1 MFLIRG
7 PQEEEEEDKDRSRY
21 SRTVRLTWSVRS
33 SYLHTTSILI
43 TLIERIFSRI
53 SSGTWI
59 DEWSQH
65 QTTKTSKNRISL
77 SRQQCDRRTATLRTY
92 LTAKMADTLSMVSQ
106 SPTIGGWDADPFIL
120 CETCRVISP
129 VIGPTWT
136 NSCFIVAAG
145 LLVASLWSLKLL
157 AAD

>member
-1 MFLIRG
+1 MFLIRAPRKKKKKKTKTDHVIHAPFGWLG
-7 PQEEEEEDKDRSRY
+7 P
-21 SRTVRLTWSVRS
+21 

-59 DEWSQH
+59 DEWSH
-65 QTTKTSKNRISL
+65 SIKRTKL
-77 SRQQCDRRTATLRTY
+77 QRTEFLYHVNNATDDVTY

-106 SPTIGGWDADPFIL
+106 SPTIGAGWDADDPFIFL
-120 CETCRVISP
+120 CETCCRVISP
-129 VIGPTWT
+129 VIGRIWT

-145 LLVASLWSLKLL
+145 RHFGHTNCW
-157 AAD
+157 AD